1 MCGIAGIF
9 DPAGRGTADLR
20 QRLAPMVGVLA
31 HRGPDADGLWIDA
44 DAGIGLGH
52 RRLSIVDVTSAGA
65 QPMASADGRW
75 ITTYN
80 GELYNTADLRTEVER
95 ANPGVRWRGHSDTE
109 VLLEAVSLW
118 GVAEASKRCNGM
130 FALAFWDRRERRLW
144 LVRDRIG
151 IKPLY
156 WTKLPG
162 GGLLFGSELRAFRS
176 YPGFNTR
183 IDTKAVSAYLRSACI
198 PAPHSIYEETYKL
211 PPGHLLCAEAGKELK
226 PSCYWDLRQIAVD
239 GQRRI
244 DGRSQE
250 ELADDLE
257 ALLVD
262 SIVRQMVSD
271 VPLGA
276 LLSGGIDSSLVV
288 ALMQAK
294 SSRPIRTFTIG
305 FRDKRYNEADDAR
318 RVAEHLGTAH
328 TELVVEPAV
337 AQATIA
343 RLPDIY
349 DEPFAD
355 SSQIPTFLVSEL
367 ARRSVTVAL
376 SGDGGDEGFGGY
388 VRHHWINRLSA
399 WNRFVPGPLSRTL
412 GGSLQLLSPTAWDA
426 LLRPLPAR
434 LRPTFVGDKI
444 HKAAAL
450 MALGGTGQIYRR
462 TIAQWAEPSRALRQA
477 NEPSAVW
484 DDRAIANDVPDPS
497 ALTRYFDMMHYLP
510 DDILTK
516 LDRASM
522 AVSLE
527 ARVPLLDH
535 RVVEYSWR
543 LPRSAL
549 IGGSKGKIILRR
561 ILHKYVPSDLVERP
575 KAGFAIPIGDW
586 IRGPLSD
593 WAADLLSD
601 SSLAKSGL
609 FNVAEIRRV
618 FAEHQAG
625 IRDWQYPLWTILM
638 FQAWHNRWAVK

>member
-1 MCGIAGIF
+1 MNE
-9 DPAGRGTADLR
+9 L
-20 QRLAPMVGVLA
+20 LA
-31 HRGPDADGLWIDA
+31 HRGPDADGLWIDT

-52 RRLSIVDVTSAGA
+52 RRLSIVDVTPAGA

-80 GELYNTADLRTEVER
+80 GELYNTAELRAEVER
-95 ANPGVRWRGHSDTE
+95 ANPDVRWRGHSDTE

-118 GVAEASKRCNGM
+118 GVAEAIKRCNGM

-156 WTKLPG
+156 WAKLPS
-162 GGLLFGSELRAFRS
+162 GGLLFGSELRALRQ
-176 YPGFNTR
+176 YPGYNTR
-183 IDTKAVSAYLRSACI
+183 VDVTAVSAYLRSACI
-198 PAPHSIYEETYKL
+198 PAPHTIYQDTYKL
-211 PPGHLLCAEAGKELK
+211 LPGHLLCAEAGQEPRL
-226 PSCYWDLRQIAVD
+226 SCYWDLRQIAID
-239 GQRRI
+239 GQRRMEE
-244 DGRSQE
+244 RSHE
-250 ELADDLE
+250 ELASDLE
-257 ALLVD
+257 SLLAD
-262 SIVRQMVSD
+262 SVVRQMVSD

-294 SSRPIRTFTIG
+294 SPKAVRTFTIG
-305 FRDKRYNEADDAR
+305 FRDKRYNEADNAR
-318 RVAEHLGTAH
+318 RVAQHLGTDH
-328 TELVVEPAV
+328 TELVVDPTV

-343 RLPDIY
+343 RLPAIY

-399 WNRFVPGPLSRTL
+399 WNRYVPGPLSRTFGAGL
-412 GGSLQLLSPTAWDA
+412 RILSPAAWDA

-434 LRPTFVGDKI
+434 LRPSFVGDKI

-450 MALGGTGQIYRR
+450 VALGDTGQIYRQV
-462 TIAQWAEPSRALRQA
+462 IAQWAEPSRALRQT

-484 DDRAIANDVPDPS
+484 DDPAIANDIADPS
-497 ALTRYFDMMHYLP
+497 ARTRYFDMMHYLP

-516 LDRASM
+516 VDRASM

-549 IGGSKGKIILRR
+549 IEGSKGKIVLRR
-561 ILHKYVPSDLVERP
+561 ILHKYVPKTLVERP

-609 FNVAEIRRV
+609 FNVAEIRQI

-625 IRDWQYPLWTILM
+625 IRDWQYRLWTILM
-638 FQAWHNRWAVK
+638 FQAWHNRWAVR

>member
-1 MCGIAGIF
+1 M
-9 DPAGRGTADLR
+9 
-20 QRLAPMVGVLA
+20 
-31 HRGPDADGLWIDA
+31 
-44 DAGIGLGH
+44 
-52 RRLSIVDVTSAGA
+52 
-65 QPMASADGRW
+65 
-75 ITTYN
+75 
-80 GELYNTADLRTEVER
+80 
-95 ANPGVRWRGHSDTE
+95 
-109 VLLEAVSLW
+109 
-118 GVAEASKRCNGM
+118 
-130 FALAFWDRRERRLW
+130 
-144 LVRDRIG
+144 
-151 IKPLY
+151 
-156 WTKLPG
+156 
-162 GGLLFGSELRAFRS
+162 
-176 YPGFNTR
+176 
-183 IDTKAVSAYLRSACI
+183 
-198 PAPHSIYEETYKL
+198 
-211 PPGHLLCAEAGKELK
+211 
-226 PSCYWDLRQIAVD
+226 D

-244 DGRSQE
+244 ESRSQE
-250 ELADDLE
+250 ELAADLE
-257 ALLVD
+257 SLLADAV
-262 SIVRQMVSD
+262 VRQMVSD

-294 SSRPIRTFTIG
+294 SSRAVRTFTIG
-305 FRDKRYNEADDAR
+305 FRDKRYNEADEAR
-318 RVAEHLGTAH
+318 RVAEHLGTEH

-343 RLPDIY
+343 RLPEIY
-349 DEPFAD
+349 DEPFAN

-412 GGSLQLLSPTAWDA
+412 GGGLRALSPAAWDA
-426 LLRPLPAR
+426 LLSPLPAR

-450 MALGGTGQIYRR
+450 VALGSTEQIYRR
-462 TIAQWAEPSRALRQA
+462 MIAQWAEPSRALRTT

-484 DDRAIANDVPDPS
+484 DDPAIAHDVPDPS
-497 ALTRYFDMMHYLP
+497 ARTRYFDMMHYLP

-516 LDRASM
+516 VDRASM

-549 IGGSKGKIILRR
+549 IEGSKGKIILRR
-561 ILHKYVPSDLVERP
+561 ILHKYVPKSLVERP

-601 SSLAKSGL
+601 GSLAKSGL

-638 FQAWHNRWAVK
+638 FQAWHNRWAAR

>member
-1 MCGIAGIF
+1 MCGIAGILE
-9 DPAGRGTADLR
+9 PARRGIADLR
-20 QRLAPMVGVLA
+20 QRLEPMNGLLA
-31 HRGPDADGLWIDA
+31 HRGPDADGLWIDT

-52 RRLSIVDVTSAGA
+52 RRLSIVDVTPAGA

-80 GELYNTADLRTEVER
+80 GELYNTAELRSEVER
-95 ANPGVRWRGHSDTE
+95 ANPDVRWRGHSDTE

-118 GVAEASKRCNGM
+118 GVVEAIKRCNGM

-156 WTKLPG
+156 WAKLPS
-162 GGLLFGSELRAFRS
+162 GGLLFGSELRALRQ
-176 YPGFNTR
+176 YPGYNTR
-183 IDTKAVSAYLRSACI
+183 VDMTAVSAYLRSACI
-198 PAPHSIYEETYKL
+198 PAPHTIYQDTYKL
-211 PPGHLLCAEAGKELK
+211 LPGHLLCAEAGQEPKL
-226 PSCYWDLRQIAVD
+226 SCYWDLRQIAVD
-239 GQRRI
+239 GQHRME
-244 DGRSQE
+244 GRSQE
-250 ELADDLE
+250 ELAIDLE
-257 ALLVD
+257 SLLAD
-262 SIVRQMVSD
+262 SVVRQMVSD

-276 LLSGGIDSSLVV
+276 LLSGGVDSSLVV

-294 SSRPIRTFTIG
+294 SSRAVRTFTIG

-318 RVAEHLGTAH
+318 RVAQHLGTDH

-343 RLPDIY
+343 RLPGIY

-388 VRHHWINRLSA
+388 VRHHWVNRLSA
-399 WNRFVPGPLSRTL
+399 WNRYVPGPLSRTL
-412 GGSLQLLSPTAWDA
+412 GAGLRMLSPAAWDT

-434 LRPTFVGDKI
+434 LRPSFVGDKI

-450 MALGGTGQIYRR
+450 VALRDTGQIYRQV
-462 TIAQWAEPSRALRQA
+462 IAQWAEPSRALRQT

-484 DDRAIANDVPDPS
+484 DDPAIANDIADPS
-497 ALTRYFDMMHYLP
+497 ARTRYFDMMHYLP

-516 LDRASM
+516 VDRASM

-549 IGGSKGKIILRR
+549 IEGSKGKIILRR
-561 ILHKYVPSDLVERP
+561 ILHKYVPKNLVERP

-609 FNVAEIRRV
+609 FNAAEIRRI

-625 IRDWQYPLWTILM
+625 IRDWQYRLWTILM

>member
-1 MCGIAGIF
+1 
-9 DPAGRGTADLR
+9 
-20 QRLAPMVGVLA
+20 MVGILT
-31 HRGPDADGLWIDA
+31 HRGPDADGLWADP
-44 DAGIGLGH
+44 DAGVALGH
-52 RRLSIVDVTSAGA
+52 RRLSIVDLTSAGA

-80 GELYNTADLRTEVER
+80 GELYNTTDLRAEVEH
-95 ANPGVRWRGHSDTE
+95 ANPAVRWRGHSDTE
-109 VLLEAVSLW
+109 VLLEAVALW
-118 GVAEASKRCNGM
+118 GVEVAIKRCNGM
-130 FALAFWDRRERRLW
+130 FALAFWDRRERCLW

-156 WTKLPG
+156 WARLPD

-176 YPGFNTR
+176 YPGFNTQ
-183 IDTKAVSAYLRSACI
+183 IDPKSVAAYLRSACI
-198 PAPHSIYEETYKL
+198 PAPHTIYDGAYKL
-211 PPGHLLCAEAGKELK
+211 PPGHLLRVQAGKE
-226 PSCYWDLRQIAVD
+226 PAVSCYWDLRQIAVD
-239 GQRRI
+239 GQRHIERRTE
-244 DGRSQE
+244 DELTNELESL
-250 ELADDLE
+250 LADSV
-257 ALLVD
+257 A
-262 SIVRQMVSD
+262 RQMVSD

-276 LLSGGIDSSLVV
+276 FLSGGIDSSLVV

-294 SSRPIRTFTIG
+294 SSRAVRTFTIG
-305 FRDKRYNEADDAR
+305 FRDRRYNEADDAR
-318 RVAEHLGTAH
+318 NVAEHLGTEH
-328 TELVVEPAV
+328 TELVVEPTA

-343 RLPDIY
+343 RLPEIY

-388 VRHHWINRLSA
+388 VRHHWIDRLSA
-399 WNRFVPGPLSRTL
+399 WNRFVPVPISRTL
-412 GGSLQLLSPTAWDA
+412 SSGLRLLSPATWDA
-426 LLRPLPAR
+426 LLSPLPAR

-450 MALGGTGQIYRR
+450 MVLDSPEQIYRR
-462 TIAQWAEPSRALRQA
+462 IIAQWAEPSRALRQA

-484 DDRAIANDVPDPS
+484 DDPSIAKDLPDPS
-497 ALTRYFDMMHYLP
+497 ARTRYFDMMHYLP

-516 LDRASM
+516 VDRASM

-535 RVVEYSWR
+535 RVLEYSWR

-549 IGGSKGKIILRR
+549 IQGSQGKIILRR
-561 ILHKYVPSDLVERP
+561 ILHKYVPKNLVERP

-586 IRGPLSD
+586 IRGPLSG

-609 FNVAEIRRV
+609 FDAAEIRRV

-638 FQAWHNRWAVK
+638 FQAWHNRWAAR

>member
-20 QRLAPMVGVLA
+20 QRLAPMIELLA

-44 DAGIGLGH
+44 EAGIGLGH

-80 GELYNTADLRTEVER
+80 GELYNTADLRAEVER
-95 ANPGVRWRGHSDTE
+95 VNPQVRWRGHSDTE

-118 GVAEASKRCNGM
+118 GVAGAIRRCNGM

-156 WTKLPG
+156 WARLPG
-162 GGLLFGSELRAFRS
+162 GGLLFGSELRALRS
-176 YPGFNTR
+176 YPGFKTR

-198 PAPHSIYEETYKL
+198 PAPHTIYEETYKL
-211 PPGHLLCAEAGKELK
+211 PPGHLLSAGAGQEPKL
-226 PSCYWDLRQIAVD
+226 SCYWDLRQIAVD

-244 DGRSQE
+244 DARNHE
-250 ELADDLE
+250 ELADGLE
-257 ALLVD
+257 TLLAD
-262 SIVRQMVSD
+262 SVVRQMVSD

-294 SSRPIRTFTIG
+294 SSRAVRTFTIG
-305 FRDKRYNEADDAR
+305 FRDRRYNEADDAR
-318 RVAEHLGTAH
+318 RVAQHLGTDH

-337 AQATIA
+337 AQAVIA

-399 WNRFVPGPLSRTL
+399 WNRIVPGPLSRTL
-412 GGSLQLLSPTAWDA
+412 GGGLRLLSPAAWDA
-426 LLRPLPAR
+426 LLSPLPAR

-444 HKAAAL
+444 YKAAAL
-450 MALGGTGQIYRR
+450 AALGGTGQIYRR
-462 TIAQWAEPSRALRQA
+462 MIAQWPEPSRALRQA

-484 DDRAIANDVPDPS
+484 DDPAIADDLADPS
-497 ALTRYFDMMHYLP
+497 ARTRYFDMMHYLP

-516 LDRASM
+516 VDRASM

-549 IGGSKGKIILRR
+549 IEGSKGKIILRR
-561 ILHKYVPSDLVERP
+561 ILHKYVPRTLVERP

-593 WAADLLSD
+593 WAAELLSE
-601 SSLAKSGL
+601 SSLAKRGL
-609 FNVAEIRRV
+609 FDVAEIRRV

-638 FQAWHNRWAVK
+638 FQAWHNRWAAR